1 MNASF
6 FLGKLTLAAIPY
18 QNPIVMGAVVTACL
32 LGLLLMVWITYQKHW
47 AYLWGEWFTSVDHKR
62 IGVMYIIL
70 AVVMMLR
77 GFADAIMMRTHQ
89 ALAEGMGQGFL
100 PPEHYNQVFSAHG
113 TIMIIFVA
121 MPFFIG
127 LMNYVVPLQIGA
139 RDVAYPFLNS
149 VSFWLTAASA
159 LLVMVSLAVGD
170 FSQAGWTGYPPF
182 SEKEFSPTTGV
193 DYWIWSLQ
201 LGGIGTLLTGI
212 NFFVTIVRLRAPG
225 MTMMKIPVFTWTIL
239 VTTVLIMLS
248 FPVLTATLALL
259 TLDRY
264 FDMHFFTNGMGG
276 NQMMFT
282 NLFWIW
288 GHPEVYIVILP
299 AFGIFSE
306 VVSTFSNKRLFGYV
320 SMVYATIAIAV
331 LSFVVWLHHFF
342 TMGAGADVNA
352 FFGIATM
359 IISIPTGVKMFNWLF
374 TMFRGRIEFTTP
386 MLWSLG
392 FIVTFTV
399 GGMTGVLLSVPGA
412 DYVLHNSE
420 FLVAHFHNMLIPG
433 ALFGYFAGY
442 SYWFPKMFGFQLD
455 EKWGRRAFWAWL
467 SGFYLA
473 FMPLYALGFM
483 GMPRRLE
490 HYDNPVWQPYLIA
503 ALLGTALVALGI
515 FCQGVQLFVS
525 IRNRNALRD
534 TTGDLWNSHSLEWS
548 TTSPPPFYNFA
559 KLPQVQAL
567 DAFAHMKEQG
577 IPHRATAPF
586 APIHM
591 PRNTGVGVAMG
602 AFTFAFGFA
611 MIWYIWWLAVVS
623 LIDLLVTVVMRAN
636 DENVDYTLSADE
648 VARIE
653 SNGLPH
659 SAHAPSTVG
668 APEGVAGEKH
678 NRPAGTHDLA
688 TQGRE

>member
-1 MNASF
+1 MFQSEFQSDLFGN
-6 FLGKLTLAAIPY
+6 LTLSAIPY
-18 QNPIVMGAVVTACL
+18 SNPIIMSAVGISAL
-32 LGLLLMVWITYQKHW
+32 LGLLIIGWITQKGYW
-47 AYLWGEWFTSVDHKR
+47 GYLWREWFTSVDHKR

-77 GFADAIMMRTHQ
+77 GFSDAILMRLQQ
-89 ALAEGMGQGFL
+89 AYAEGAGQGFL
-100 PPEHYNQVFSAHG
+100 PPEHYNQIFSAHG

-139 RDVAYPFLNS
+139 RDVAFPFLNS
-149 VSFWLTAASA
+149 VSFWLTVASA
-159 LLVMVSLAVGD
+159 GLVMVSLAVGD
-170 FSQAGWTGYPPF
+170 FSQAGWSGYPPL
-182 SEKEFSPTTGV
+182 SETEFSPGPGV

-212 NFFVTIVRLRAPG
+212 NFFVTILKMRAPG
-225 MTMMKIPVFTWTIL
+225 MSLMKIPVFTWTIL

-248 FPVLTATLALL
+248 FPVLTVTLLLL

-264 FDMHFFTNGMGG
+264 LDMHFFTGGMGG

-299 AFGIFSE
+299 AFGIYSE
-306 VVSTFSNKRLFGYV
+306 VVSTFSHKRLFGYT

-359 IISIPTGVKMFNWLF
+359 VIAVPTGVKIFNWLF
-374 TMFRGRIEFTTP
+374 TMYRGRIEFTTP

-412 DYVLHNSE
+412 DFMLHNSE

-442 SYWFPKMFGFQLD
+442 SYWFPKMFGFRLD
-455 EKWGRRAFWAWL
+455 EKWGRRAFWSWL
-467 SGFYLA
+467 VGFYLA

-483 GMPRRLE
+483 GMPRRLV
-490 HYDNPVWQPYLIA
+490 HYDNPIWQPYL
-503 ALLGTALVALGI
+503 LVALAGTSLIAYGI
-515 FCQGVQLFVS
+515 FCQGAQLAAS
-525 IRNRNALRD
+525 IRNRASLRD
-534 TTGDLWNSHSLEWS
+534 ATGDVWGSHSLEWS
-548 TTSPPPFYNFA
+548 TASPPPFYNFA
-559 KLPQVQAL
+559 KLPRVESL
-567 DAFAHMKEQG
+567 DEFAHMKEHG
-577 IPHRATAPF
+577 IPYRAQAPF
-586 APIHM
+586 DPIHM
-591 PRNTGVGVAMG
+591 PRNSGAGVVLG
-602 AFTFAFGFA
+602 ALTFAFGFA
-611 MIWYIWWLAVVS
+611 MIWHIWWMAVASTLA
-623 LIDLLVTVVMRAN
+623 ILVQIVMRAN
-636 DENVDYTLSADE
+636 DENVDYMLSAEE
-648 VARIE
+648 VARCEKNI
-653 SNGLPH
+653 SQSAASDHH
-659 SAHAPSTVG
+659 S
-668 APEGVAGEKH
+668 
-678 NRPAGTHDLA
+678 DLNLI
-688 TQGRE
+688 TQG